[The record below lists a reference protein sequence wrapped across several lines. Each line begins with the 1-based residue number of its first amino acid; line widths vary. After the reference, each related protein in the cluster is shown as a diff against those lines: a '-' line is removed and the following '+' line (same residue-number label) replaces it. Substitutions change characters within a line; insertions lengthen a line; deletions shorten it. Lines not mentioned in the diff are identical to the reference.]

1 MMGQTPPPTA
11 ALPRFL
17 VIGAMKAGTTT
28 LYQDLRATASV
39 FVPIKELQNLTGDA
53 ATTDR
58 GRARYADLFAAA
70 RPDQIA
76 GEVSTWY
83 AMLPD
88 WPGVAERAGSILGE
102 DFRVIYLV
110 RNPVDRVVSHHHHEL
125 ARSLTDVSSIDA
137 AVRDV
142 PRLLSYTRYHS
153 QLTPW
158 TEVVGTEN
166 VRVVSFED
174 YVADRAAGLRSILDF
189 IGAAGSEVP
198 ANLDTIHNAT
208 DGTVVSRGATRRVIG
223 TSLYRRTIHPWVP
236 SHVRELGRKLFLASP
251 PPRPLPPSP
260 ATVALILEELAP
272 DLELFQRLYP
282 DVVASWNLEQTRQR
296 YERAYQASHSERD

>member
-1 MMGQTPPPTA
+1 
-11 ALPRFL
+11 
-17 VIGAMKAGTTT
+17 MKAGTTT
-28 LYQDLRATASV
+28 LYQDLRASTSI
-39 FVPIKELQNLTGDA
+39 FVPIKELQNLTSDA
-53 ATTDR
+53 AITHR
-58 GRARYADLFAAA
+58 GRARYANLFAAA

-88 WPGVAERAGSILGE
+88 WPGVAERAVSVLGK

-110 RNPVDRVVSHHHHEL
+110 RNPIDRVVSHHHHEL
-125 ARSLTDVSSIDA
+125 ARSLTDVASIDD
-137 AVRDV
+137 AVHSV
-142 PRLLSYTRYHS
+142 PRLLTYTRYHY

-158 TEVVGTEN
+158 IDVVGSEN
-166 VRVVSFED
+166 VRIVSFED
-174 YVADRAAGLRSILDF
+174 YVADRAAGLRSVLDF
-189 IGAAGSEVP
+189 IGAMDSEVP

-236 SHVRELGRKLFLASP
+236 SQVRELGRKLFLASP

-260 ATVALILEELAP
+260 ATVDLILEKLAP
-272 DLELFQRLYP
+272 DLELFQRRYP

-296 YERAYQASHSERD
+296 YERAYEASHSERD